1 MRYIL
6 ILAML
11 WGLLLLHR
19 VSTAETNPECRTR
32 CADEKTS
39 RDISCPPPGDDAYEE
54 RAKCLKESQEVYTIC
69 LDNCPQPEPADA
81 PTEK

>member
-1 MRYIL
+1 MRSIL

-11 WGLLLLHR
+11 MGLLLLPG
-19 VSTAETNPECRTR
+19 VSTAETNPECKAR

-54 RAKCLKESQEVYTIC
+54 RAKCLQESKDTYNNC
-69 LDNCPQPEPADA
+69 LDNCPRPDPTDS